1 MLKLKFN
8 AFPSLAVAIFLLIL
22 LFFRLP
28 VSNLLDAILVTPI
41 FSHFESNFYQDLLL
55 IGVLAIAGFWTAKRV
70 SSEFLLQ
77 AFLFIVVFY
86 LLEKYNSFWKFKS
99 LVILQE
105 LGYFDLLFGFVIL
118 TVLMNSLFFKE
129 SSKLEGE
136 SLSTGFIEDNAVVT
150 AEQDHFHRK
159 EAAAAIAKLVLETK
173 NTKSFAIGILGAY
186 GSGKTSFLNLINL
199 ELKRKDVIQVVFD
212 PWRASDPQMIRKE
225 LFDLLASRIAEV
237 DLKISSLIYSYGR
250 RLAGF
255 DTRSLSLLNWLGFFR
270 KQGGVQSSGE
280 YQQINK
286 MLGATGRK
294 VVVTIDDLDR
304 LYPAEII
311 EVLRLI
317 RNTASFSNVVY
328 LVGYDKGYV
337 QGAIDSL
344 NNSAGDYLDKIFQ
357 LEILLPKRE
366 ADNLLSSLSNELKVI
381 LSEEHYAVFEK
392 EMIPFG
398 FKDIYGRAY
407 GQVLRQGRD
416 VVRFLNTFK
425 IAYQLIGKE
434 VDFQCLLLLELI
446 KFRFTD
452 IYDLIYTHH
461 DRFLYEQPLMASHQQ
476 HFSPRMAKEKSF
488 KDRTE
493 GITVFREYL
502 QGMGKF
508 SADDIELVDALFQAL
523 FNGNRYNRPEAKNS
537 IAYPLYFE
545 IYFRYRLSQTDLSD
559 NEYQAAKSPGD
570 MVAFMQYCASHNLH
584 KQLMTR
590 LLQEESF
597 KNRMEFEQVIRWIF
611 VFGRTFVEKE
621 GMFRF
626 NYESLI
632 SKIFNY
638 NNSIIDKFYKEHPT
652 RYKEFINSL
661 FSAAIAPYLFENE
674 LIFHLKE
681 KGGFVLSADELA
693 THQLSYFRNYAES
706 SHGLNDD
713 VLWIFYG
720 AREYFNY
727 DSLVGRTKGW
737 RFEPALVEKMKE
749 YITSKDSKE
758 FLKFSIHRDI
768 REKGMVSIYT
778 QVLDMFE
785 NPLELAAIVAGN
797 PFLDAKIK
805 QEYLELLGKLS
816 AVDYKEYVEMEFQS
830 ELKKEDGD
838 KE

>member
-1 MLKLKFN
+1 MLKFKFN
-8 AFPSLAVAIFLLIL
+8 AFPLLAAAIFFLIL

-28 VSNLLDAILVTPI
+28 LSNLLDAVLVDPIL
-41 FSHFESNFYQDLLL
+41 SHFESGFYQDLIL
-55 IGVLAIAGFWTAKRV
+55 IGVLAVAGFWAAKHLSR
-70 SSEFLLQ
+70 EFLLR
-77 AFLFIVVFY
+77 ATLFIIVLY
-86 LLEKYNSFWKFKS
+86 LLERLNAFWRFKP
-99 LVILQE
+99 LAILPG
-105 LGYFDLLFGFVIL
+105 LAYFDLLFGFVML
-118 TVLMNSLFFKE
+118 TVLINYLFFKGTDQ
-129 SSKLEGE
+129 SEGE

-159 EAAAAIAKLVLETK
+159 EAANAVAKLVLETR
-173 NTKSFAIGILGAY
+173 NTKSFAIGILGSY

-212 PWRASDPQMIRKE
+212 PWSASDPQMIRKE
-225 LFDLLASRIAEV
+225 LFDLLAVRIAEV

-255 DTRSLSLLNWLGFFR
+255 DTTSLSLLNWLGFFR

-317 RNTASFSNVVY
+317 RNTADFSNVVY

-357 LEILLPKRE
+357 LEIPLPKRE
-366 ADNLLSSLSNELKVI
+366 ADNLLLSLSTELKVM

-407 GQVLRQGRD
+407 GNILRQGRD

-425 IAYQLIGKE
+425 IAYQLIGTE

-446 KFRFTD
+446 KFRFPD

-461 DRFLYEQPLMASHQQ
+461 NHFLHEQPLMASHQQ

-590 LLQEESF
+590 LMQEERF

-626 NYESLI
+626 NYESLM

-638 NNSIIDKFYKEHPT
+638 HNSITDKFYKENPS
-652 RYKEFINSL
+652 RYNEFIDSL
-661 FSAAIAPYLFENE
+661 FSGAIAPYLFENE

-693 THQLSYFRNYAES
+693 AHQLSYFRNYAES
-706 SHGLNDD
+706 SHGLNED

-720 AREYFNY
+720 AREYFND
-727 DSLVGRTKGW
+727 DSLEGRAKGW
-737 RFEPALVEKMKE
+737 RFEPALVERMKE
-749 YITSKDSKE
+749 YVTSKDPKE
-758 FLKFSIHRDI
+758 FLKFSIQRDI
-768 REKGMVSIYT
+768 SEKTMVSIHT

-785 NPLELAAIVAGN
+785 NPLELAEIVAVN
-797 PFLDAKIK
+797 QYLDAKIK
-805 QEYLELLGKLS
+805 QEYLELLGKLG
-816 AVDYKEYVEMEFQS
+816 AVDYKEYVEMAFQS

-838 KE
+838 EG